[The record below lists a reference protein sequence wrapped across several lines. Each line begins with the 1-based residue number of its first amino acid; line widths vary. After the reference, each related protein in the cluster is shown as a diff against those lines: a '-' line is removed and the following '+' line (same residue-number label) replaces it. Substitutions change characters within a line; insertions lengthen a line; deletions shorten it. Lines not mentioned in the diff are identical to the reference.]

1 MGNSDIEI
9 GAASAG
15 GTLRFAVNTI
25 SFGRYRR
32 GFSLEDADQNCFN
45 GKLSS
50 RGFGLVI
57 RRRISR
63 CDLILRQISVVD

>member
-1 MGNSDIEI
+1 MGNSNIEI
-9 GAASAG
+9 VAAGAG

-25 SFGRYRR
+25 SFGEYRR

-50 RGFGLVI
+50 REFGLVM

>member
-9 GAASAG
+9 VATSAD

-32 GFSLEDADQNCFN
+32 GFSLEDADQ
-45 GKLSS
+45 KL
-50 RGFGLVI
+50 F
-57 RRRISR
+57 
-63 CDLILRQISVVD
+63 